1 MLREEKKKFKRLQKE
16 VDKMAKLMG
25 DVEDDEEEE
34 EEEEEETD
42 SDEES
47 ESEESE
53 EEDSDTDDEQ
63 DPLPKQIGRAH
74 V

>member
-42 SDEES
+42 SDRKS
-47 ESEESE
+47 
-53 EEDSDTDDEQ
+53 
-63 DPLPKQIGRAH
+63 
-74 V
+74 VV